1 MVSLDITL
9 LYITVLFCILMVFL
23 DRVAFKP
30 TIDLMEERRKRIDGR
45 FEEASRMEEKCKEMM
60 EEYESSIKRAREEGL
75 EKKAALVGEGKKI
88 FDEKVSEERRRL
100 GEIIPKKK
108 EEIEKKLREEMAL
121 LEREMEGVGR
131 LIAETLLG
139 RSLR

>member
-9 LYITVLFCILMVFL
+9 LYITVLFCVLMVFL

-45 FEEASRMEEKCKEMM
+45 FEEASKMEKRCREMM
-60 EEYESSIKRAREEGL
+60 EEYENSIRRAREEGL
-75 EKKAALVGEGKKI
+75 EKKAALVGEGKRI
-88 FDEKVSEERRRL
+88 FDQQVSEERRRI

-108 EEIEKKLREEMAL
+108 EEIEKKLKEEMAL
-121 LEREMEGVGR
+121 LEKEMEGVGKA
-131 LIAETLLG
+131 IAETLLG